1 MNLSKFILDFAGQF
15 EDNVANITETVEFR
29 KHESWDSLTGMAV
42 LYMIERDYGVIIP
55 VDDFLT
61 LQTPKEIFEYIQKH
75 TKQ

>member
-1 MNLSKFILDFAGQF
+1 MNLSKFTQDFAEQF
-15 EDNVANITETVEFR
+15 EDNVTGITETVEFR

-42 LYMIERDYGVIIP
+42 LYMIEHDYSVTIP

-75 TKQ
+75 TKL